1 MSSTTL
7 AFAFAYLLLGIAGF
21 VLTGSTHKTA
31 LIPCIFG
38 LLFLVCGLLA
48 RKDNLR
54 KHVMHAA
61 VAAPPLRSEPAAQLP
76 DTAVRPVA
84 AQNMPAVHSVAAERL
99 EEGQKLPAG
108 HGVGARIAGC
118 GQKLPEG
125 QAVQDGDAALPME

>member
-1 MSSTTL
+1 M
-7 AFAFAYLLLGIAGF
+7 
-21 VLTGSTHKTA
+21 
-31 LIPCIFG
+31 
-38 LLFLVCGLLA
+38 
-48 RKDNLR
+48 
-54 KHVMHAA
+54 
-61 VAAPPLRSEPAAQLP
+61 QLP

-84 AQNMPAVHSVAAERL
+84 AQNMPGLHCVAAERL